1 MIPKVIHYC
10 WMSEE
15 KFPELVEKCIDS
27 WKRIL
32 TDYEIKEWNSTNFNF
47 KENQYCYEAYKNK
60 KWAFVS
66 DYVRLKVLYEKG
78 GIYLDSDIEVFK
90 SFNNLLQE
98 KAFTGFENSN
108 AIGPWLIASEPHNPL
123 ILELLREYD
132 KRKFVLEDGN
142 LDLTPNPL
150 IITPILVK
158 NGLKLNGKT
167 QKLNHISIYSKDYFC
182 PKDFST
188 GTVKLNKQ
196 NYCIHYFNGGWLSRK
211 KRFKIMMMQLICK
224 YLDEKSVNRIKN
236 FYKLIRG

>member
-27 WKRIL
+27 WKRVL
-32 TDYEIKEWNSTNFNF
+32 PDYKIKEWNSQNFDF
-47 KENQYCYEAYKNK
+47 KQNKYCCEAYKNK

-66 DYVRLKVLYEKG
+66 DYVRLKVLYDEG

-90 SFNNLLQE
+90 SFNDLLQE
-98 KAFTGFENSN
+98 KAFTGFENCN
-108 AIGPWLIASEPHNPL
+108 AIGPWIIGSEPNNPL
-123 ILELLREYD
+123 ILELLKEYND
-132 KRKFVLEDGN
+132 RSFILEDKS
-142 LDLTPNPL
+142 LDLTPNPV

-167 QKLNHISIYSKDYFC
+167 QNLKNITIYSKKYFC

-188 GTVKLNKQ
+188 GTIELSKE
-196 NYCIHYFNGGWLSRK
+196 NYCIHYFNGGWLPRT
-211 KRFKIMMMQLICK
+211 KRIKIMILQLMCK
-224 YLDEKSVNRIKN
+224 YFGKKNVDKIKKIIN
-236 FYKLIRG
+236 